1 VGALANEEVGKYLN
15 EHCVNA
21 FQKVGTFRIV
31 NGQKQGGNV
40 ASYFCLGDG
49 SVLHAVAGPVDAAT
63 LLREA
68 RWVVETRKLALFEG
82 RNNMNRYREVIRR
95 AHLERLKEEHGIDL
109 AASWASANPYASY
122 YANPYANYFGRASDP
137 RRMGQTSSWKDSAAK
152 SWSRKG
158 HHGALDKQGQVHQL
172 LAQYPMAK
180 IQDIYRTVFEKV
192 LNEKISTL
200 PVQETGR

>member
-1 VGALANEEVGKYLN
+1 VNALANEEVGKYLS
-15 EHCVNA
+15 EHCVCA
-21 FQKVGTFRIV
+21 YQKIGTFRIV

-82 RNNMNRYREVIRR
+82 HNNQVRYREVIRG
-95 AHLERLKEEHGIDL
+95 AHLERLKEENNLDL
-109 AASWASANPYASY
+109 VGTRANPANYYGKTKPGMTASWNNAVAKAPPSTWNAAGHEALDNQ
-122 YANPYANYFGRASDP
+122 GRA
-137 RRMGQTSSWKDSAAK
+137 
-152 SWSRKG
+152 
-158 HHGALDKQGQVHQL
+158 HLL

-180 IQDIYRTVFEKV
+180 IQDIYRIVFEKI
-192 LNEKISTL
+192 LNEKVSTL
-200 PVQETGR
+200 PVKDR